1 MLGLFAGSS
10 PTASSFASNSGSISK
25 AAPSSIR
32 NKGADFSDITRRV
45 CASGSVTGR
54 GWEVRVDGGDSIRN
68 ENAGENEGGEGMILV
83 RKGKT
88 RGRVDT
94 VFGDMTNTHAAQS
107 NPNDNAPAHPKEGK
121 DNAKDSGR
129 WWNLT
134 RGRKDKDKDTV
145 GSSKG
150 LSLGLGMRRPKSP
163 APSEALSIRAPPT
176 TPTLEAQQFSFQQQQ
191 GSVRSNLQGSV
202 RGQAPDPQMQTHL
215 PGEPD
220 CTLELVEVPSVRGIK
235 DTPQLPAAFR
245 LLRRGLRAC
254 RAITASSAPTA
265 DAGIP
270 TQLLGAS
277 NPYTQLHR
285 AERYEQPQHSQ
296 RSASA
301 MGVYSGAAPH
311 SEMPTTTYSPYAQLH
326 RTERYKQPQRSASAL
341 GVYSGAALR
350 SETPTTAAVNP
361 NRLSAE
367 GQGWRGGEST
377 NSSLRPLSVLSSGS
391 SAGSRVSS
399 GSSVRWAEEVVDR
412 VCGGSK
418 EAKEEKRKERES
430 RRTSEGRKHT
440 PLSDVFPGMGHG
452 ARQQLRAWLG

>member
-45 CASGSVTGR
+45 GASGSVTGR

-88 RGRVDT
+88 RGRVDA

-163 APSEALSIRAPPT
+163 SEALSIRAPPT

-220 CTLELVEVPSVRGIK
+220 CMLELVEVPSVRGIK
-235 DTPQLPAAFR
+235 DLPPPPQTHHNFP
-245 LLRRGLRAC
+245 
-254 RAITASSAPTA
+254 P
-265 DAGIP
+265 
-270 TQLLGAS
+270 
-277 NPYTQLHR
+277 
-285 AERYEQPQHSQ
+285 
-296 RSASA
+296 RSASL
-301 MGVYSGAAPH
+301 GAGSALAAQSQPPQH
-311 SEMPTTTYSPYAQLH
+311 QQQMPAYQRSSSARVTRTRSCTARSATSSRSTRSAARLPWGSTLALH
-326 RTERYKQPQRSASAL
+326 RTLRCPPPHTARTRSCTARSA
-341 GVYSGAALR
+341 
-350 SETPTTAAVNP
+350 
-361 NRLSAE
+361 
-367 GQGWRGGEST
+367 T
-377 NSSLRPLSVLSSGS
+377 NSRSAVRPPWGS
-391 SAGSRVSS
+391 ILA
-399 GSSVRWAEEVVDR
+399 
-412 VCGGSK
+412 
-418 EAKEEKRKERES
+418 
-430 RRTSEGRKHT
+430 
-440 PLSDVFPGMGHG
+440 L
-452 ARQQLRAWLG
+452 LRALKRPPRRRLIRIG